1 MSPAVANVKLAEIAE
16 LNPRLG
22 VALEDAA
29 PVSFL
34 PMSAVTAETASTT
47 LGEERAYGEVRKGYT
62 PFLNGDVLVAKIT
75 PCFENGKI
83 AQARLS
89 CPIGFGSTEFH
100 VIRPRLNKADARY
113 LLHFLRQD
121 QIRLDGERKMTGS
134 AGQRRVPEHFLA
146 NLDVPAPSLPK
157 QRRIAEVLDRAD
169 ALRPKRRAALAQLD
183 SLTQSIFLDMFG
195 DPVAN
200 AAGWNCVELV
210 DAVVGAYGVK
220 AGPFGS
226 SLKKEDYATSGYRI
240 YGQEQVI
247 AGRFDI
253 GDYYIDERKY
263 QQLKSCAVAEGDL
276 LVSLVG
282 SFGKVLVVPSGI
294 EPGIINPRLLKIT
307 PDRNLLSSVFLSY
320 LLIQSSVQTAL
331 GRQAHGG
338 TMGILNAGLLKRLKV
353 ILPPLA
359 LQQTFARRM
368 TAIEA
373 LKTTHRAALAEHDA
387 LFASLQHR
395 AFRGEL

>member
-1 MSPAVANVKLAEIAE
+1 VKTVALGDIATWGSGGTPSRSVREYFGNGIPWLSIADLNDGPVGEAKESLTELGLKNSSAKIVPTGTLLVAMYGSIGKLGIATRELCTSQAIAFAIPNPNCVHTRYLFHFLLTERRSLLALGRGGTQSNIGQGDLKAWKMPLLPLAE
-16 LNPRLG
+16 
-22 VALEDAA
+22 
-29 PVSFL
+29 
-34 PMSAVTAETASTT
+34 
-47 LGEERAYGEVRKGYT
+47 
-62 PFLNGDVLVAKIT
+62 
-75 PCFENGKI
+75 
-83 AQARLS
+83 
-89 CPIGFGSTEFH
+89 
-100 VIRPRLNKADARY
+100 
-113 LLHFLRQD
+113 
-121 QIRLDGERKMTGS
+121 
-134 AGQRRVPEHFLA
+134 
-146 NLDVPAPSLPK
+146 

-169 ALRPKRRAALAQLD
+169 ALRAKRRAALAQLD
-183 SLTQSIFLDMFG
+183 SLTQAIFLDIFG
-195 DPVAN
+195 DPAAN
-200 AAGWNCVELV
+200 TTGWNCVELA
-210 DAVVGAYGVK
+210 DAVTGKYGVK

-263 QQLKSCAVAEGDL
+263 QQLKSCAVAAGDL

-294 EPGIINPRLLKIT
+294 QPGIINPRLLKIT
-307 PDRNLLSSVFLSY
+307 PDKNLLSSVFLSY
-320 LLIQSSVQTAL
+320 LLTQPSVQAAL

-338 TMGILNAGLLKRLKV
+338 TMGILNAGLLKTLKV

-359 LQQTFARRM
+359 LQQAFALHIS
-368 TAIEA
+368 AIEA
-373 LKTTHRAALAEHDA
+373 LKTNHRAALGEVDA